1 LHFVFPIEMGD
12 TGKKT
17 ESLDTTMTLGEHL
30 EELRLRLILSL
41 IGLAVT
47 VGVCL
52 FFGTA
57 VISFIERPY
66 IEAMGKQARL
76 QSLAPAD
83 GFTSYME
90 ISVMTG
96 VVLASPWIFYQ
107 LWMFISSGLY
117 PQEKRYVYIAT
128 PFSAGLF
135 VAGALFF
142 VFIIAPVTLKFLVMF
157 NKQILGVDSNF
168 TFQNYVSFIAMMMLI
183 FGLAFQTP
191 IAIFFLV
198 KTGLISIQAMT
209 RSRKYVIFGIVIL
222 AAIAT
227 PGSDAFSL
235 FSLAIPLYLLFEAGI
250 ALAKISERRAKSRR
264 IAENT

>member
-1 LHFVFPIEMGD
+1 MGD
-12 TGKKT
+12 SKNTI
-17 ESLDTTMTLGEHL
+17 EPVETTMTLGEHL
-30 EELRLRLILSL
+30 EELRLRLILAL
-41 IGLAVT
+41 LGLAVA
-47 VGVCL
+47 VGLCL
-52 FFGTA
+52 FFGT
-57 VISFIERPY
+57 VIIAFIERPY

-90 ISVMTG
+90 ISAMTG

-107 LWMFISSGLY
+107 LWMFVSAGLY
-117 PQEKRYVYIAT
+117 PHEKRYVYMAT

-135 VAGALFF
+135 VTGALFF

-168 TFQNYVSFIAMMMLI
+168 TFQNYVSFITMMMLI

-198 KTGLISIQAMT
+198 KTGIVSIQAMA
-209 RSRKYVIFGIVIL
+209 RSRKIVIFGIVVL
-222 AAIAT
+222 AAVAT
-227 PGSDAFSL
+227 PGSDVFSL